1 MTIYW
6 TPQMSVGNA
15 ILDGDHRYMFAL
27 VNIVELCLNN
37 PGARR
42 HLRPAVEHLITY
54 SREHFARE
62 EKLQIRVRYAK
73 YGEHRAEHQEI
84 EEKLQSLWYRL
95 FPDEGPGAAACVE
108 PGTEAGAAPPPR
120 DLSDQDIKELVE
132 LMRHWIVGHVLKTD
146 MRMRPLLSRYPPNL
160 L

>member
-6 TPQMSVGNA
+6 TPQMSVGNQV
-15 ILDGDHRYMFAL
+15 LDGDHRYLFAL

-42 HLRPAVEHLITY
+42 HLRTAVEHLIEY
-54 SREHFARE
+54 AREHFARE

-84 EEKLQSLWYRL
+84 MEQLESIWYRL
-95 FPDEGPGAAACVE
+95 FPDESARSNDTPDGAAGN
-108 PGTEAGAAPPPR
+108 GTQPREVSEQEA
-120 DLSDQDIKELVE
+120 QELVE
-132 LMRHWIVGHVLKTD
+132 LMRHWVVGHVLKTD
-146 MRMRPLLSRYPPNL
+146 MRMRPLLSRYPPTL